1 MTVSS
6 ARTAMRWGAAMARFL
21 HILAIWPLVRVVPG
35 QRGCARDT
43 GGAADAAG
51 GRAADAAALGL
62 DRRGGVVHHADRCGG
77 LPRGAERADRPA
89 ARGVRL
95 VARHD
100 LGRRL

>member
-6 ARTAMRWGAAMARFL
+6 ARTAMRWGSAMARFL

-35 QRGCARDT
+35 QRGCPRDT

-62 DRRGGVVHHADRCGG
+62 ARRGGVGHHADRCGG
-77 LPRGAERADRPA
+77 RPRGARRAVRPP
-89 ARGVRL
+89 ARAEPAG
-95 VARHD
+95 AR
-100 LGRRL
+100 R